1 MTGKGI
7 SLILTLMNTIDYLVW
22 PDPLIKLFRWI
33 ANQGLTIV
41 IICVVAWI
49 LFHVVNFISENF
61 IKRVIR
67 KTRYN
72 QMTDIDLEKRQNTVA
87 SLLSTL
93 LRIII
98 LATATMMLIKQF
110 FPHINYAPIFASA
123 GIIGVAI
130 GFGAQSLIK
139 DFLTGLFIITENQYR
154 VGDVVD
160 LDNGAAGAVER
171 VGIRSTVL
179 RDADGNVHYIPNGAV
194 GHVINKTMGF
204 SKVNFTL
211 SVHADTD
218 VDLLAQ
224 VINDTGSKLAEDPK
238 WKPKITEAPHFL
250 NVGSFSQLG
259 MDVNIVGVTEPSE
272 QWSVTGELRRRL
284 LKEFAK
290 YKIKLASSASP
301 WTPAPKKR

>member
-1 MTGKGI
+1 M
-7 SLILTLMNTIDYLVW
+7 SALDFVVL
-22 PDPLIKLFRWI
+22 PDPIKNILSWL
-33 ANQGLTIV
+33 ANEGLTI
-41 IICVVAWI
+41 ILICLIAWA
-49 LFHVVNFISENF
+49 LYHVVNFIVEN
-61 IKRVIR
+61 IVRRVIR

-72 QMTDIDLEKRQNTVA
+72 QMTDLDLEKRQNTVA
-87 SLLSTL
+87 SLVSTL
-93 LRIII
+93 LRIFI
-98 LATATMMLIKQF
+98 LITAALMLIKQF
-110 FPHINYAPIFASA
+110 FPHINYTPIFASA

-160 LDNGAAGAVER
+160 LDNGATGAVER

-179 RDADGNVHYIPNGAV
+179 RDADGNVHYIPNGNV

-204 SKVNFTL
+204 SKVNFSL

-224 VINDTGSKLAEDPK
+224 VINETGTKLAADPK
-238 WKPKITEAPHFL
+238 WQAKITEAPHFL
-250 NVGSFSQLG
+250 NIGSFSQLG

-284 LKEFAK
+284 LKQFATH
-290 YKIKLASSASP
+290 KIKLASAATP
-301 WTPAPKKR
+301 WGPAPKKK